1 MIVRAIQEKNGQMAI
16 TKFLRF
22 RANSIRE
29 KKMKKLFVLLALL
42 GTTLMAAEKTVYD
55 FTLNSIEGQ
64 ATPLASFKG
73 KLVLLV
79 NVASRC
85 GFTPQYAGLEAL
97 YEKYK
102 DRGFVIVGIPANNFG
117 AQEPGSNQEI
127 KTFCSSKYNVTF
139 PMMAKVSVKGDD
151 KTPLYQYLT
160 DKAASPKTGGEIQWN
175 FTKFLVGPDGQIVA
189 RFEPKVT
196 PDSPEVTSAIEKA
209 LASEKH

>member
-1 MIVRAIQEKNGQMAI
+1 MIVPGHGWEERPDLYL
-16 TKFLRF
+16 KFLSF

-29 KKMKKLFVLLALL
+29 TKMKKLFVLLALL

-127 KTFCSSKYNVTF
+127 KTFCTSKYHVTF
-139 PMMAKVSVKGDD
+139 PMMSKVSVKGSDI
-151 KTPLYQYLT
+151 TPLYAFLT
-160 DKAASPKTGGEIQWN
+160 DKSSNPKTGGDIGWN
-175 FTKFLVGPDGQIVA
+175 FTKFLVGPDGRVIA
-189 RFEPKVT
+189 RFDSEVE
-196 PDSPEVTSAIEKA
+196 PDSKDLTSAVEKA
-209 LASEKH
+209 LSNLK